1 MTTTTPTDPSHTS
14 NPAHDSQ
21 RLAGRVAFENADTVK
36 PNWDS
41 HNPAFRSGFV
51 QAWMETKT
59 LQYPLDE
66 EKAQVIGAELQKD
79 ILVSAGAGSGKTTS
93 LVYRALFLI
102 EQMHIDPKKILAL
115 VFNVKARE
123 TIEGKVK
130 DHFDQVCGTPQ
141 IHNFHQ
147 LGRAFCT
154 KNHIELLDEN
164 EQEILALD
172 FIADIL
178 RDSENSF
185 NPFIRWFSE
194 QDQQQI
200 DPRNLEKIKIAK
212 DCFGKKFVVKSHGES
227 LIAEFLNHINCSFE
241 NPKPLLWE
249 YEKEFDWDGRP
260 YHPDFTVLPMTPK
273 GKGLVIEYFGMTGDK
288 LYDQKTR
295 DKKRYW
301 KSQSSDWVFLPLYP
315 QDIASGRY
323 QRKILE
329 DLVHIG
335 VIPED
340 IRISIFHPANVG
352 VEYLP
357 SLAEN
362 LLKFVHLRRVNKRR
376 PEDPCESKLPPLL
389 HQIGAPSRPE
399 EDTEIPGPDP
409 RAQRDE
415 LKKEV
420 FQQIAQEFFRRY
432 LEYLQL
438 TRQEDFDGSLIVAE
452 DMLQSPETKY
462 PADFEF
468 CKDLEYILIDEFQ
481 DYSLLYRNLV
491 EAIRRKSKA
500 CRLFCVGDDWQAIN
514 GFAGSD
520 TRFFCDMEAAPDS
533 DVAKYKLRINH
544 RSGQEIV
551 DAANQMMAPDAASVW
566 RSAAKPGGEVHL
578 LNMRTFRPDF
588 REKQNPGCP
597 YLAAVARI
605 VRAHHGRKIAVLSR
619 ANQCPNGIGVSTFEM
634 QIKKLTGQTIHA
646 STVHKVKGLE
656 YQIVIVLDAI
666 AGRYLLHH
674 PDAIL
679 FDESRQKTIEDHR
692 CLLYVAMTRAEEKLF
707 LFTDSSEAS
716 EFLPLQKDY
725 WNSRLDACELF
736 KNKVFATR
744 KRDQR
749 YLSERE
755 FEKVN
760 AFLKAN
766 RFEFDRAQG
775 RWEKHI
781 ALDSPANPE
790 DGLATILDKITI
802 YNAGTQ

>member
-1 MTTTTPTDPSHTS
+1 MTTTHTVPSHTS

-21 RLAGRVAFENADTVK
+21 RLAGRAAFAHSETVK

-41 HNPAFRSGFV
+41 RDPAFRSGFV
-51 QAWMETKT
+51 QAWMDTKS
-59 LQYPLDE
+59 LKYPLDE
-66 EKAQVIGAELQKD
+66 EKAQVIGAELHKD

-130 DHFDQVCGTPQ
+130 DHFDQICGRQSPH

-147 LGRAFCT
+147 LGKAFCEQKSIRLLG
-154 KNHIELLDEN
+154 KNVP
-164 EQEILALD
+164 EILALD
-172 FIADIL
+172 FIANIL
-178 RDSENSF
+178 SDSENSY

-194 QDQQQI
+194 QDRQQI
-200 DPRNLEKIKIAK
+200 DTSNLEKIKITK
-212 DCFGKKFVVKSHGES
+212 DCLGEEVVVKSHGES
-227 LIAEFLNHINCSFE
+227 LIAEFLNHINSSFE
-241 NPKPLLWE
+241 DSQPVRWE
-249 YEKEFDWDGRP
+249 YEKKFLWEDRP
-260 YHPDFTVLPMTPK
+260 YHPDFTVLPKTPK

-288 LYDQKTR
+288 VYDQQTR
-295 DKKRYW
+295 DKTKYW
-301 KSQSSDWVFLPLYP
+301 KSQPSNWVFLPLYP
-315 QDIASGRY
+315 HDIASGRY

-329 DLVHIG
+329 DLVRIG

-340 IRISIFHPANVG
+340 IRIPIFHPANDG

-357 SLAEN
+357 SLAKN
-362 LLKFVHLRRVNKRR
+362 LLKFVHLRRVNKRG
-376 PEDPCESKLPPLL
+376 PEDSCESQLSPLL
-389 HQIGAPSRPE
+389 HQINAPSRPE

-420 FQQIAQEFFRRY
+420 FQQIAQEFYRRY
-432 LEYLQL
+432 LEYLRL

-452 DMLQSPETKY
+452 EMLQSPKTKY
-462 PADFEF
+462 PAGFEF

-491 EAIRRKSKA
+491 EAIRRKSQA
-500 CRLFCVGDDWQAIN
+500 CHLFCVGDDWQAIN

-520 TRFFCDMEAAPDS
+520 TRFFREMENAPDS
-533 DVAKYKLRINH
+533 DVAKYKLRVNH

-551 DAANQMMAPDAASVW
+551 EAANQMMAPNPPSVW
-566 RSAAKPGGEVHL
+566 RTAAKAGGEVHL
-578 LNMRTFRPDF
+578 LNMKTFRPDF

-605 VRAHHGRKIAVLSR
+605 VRAHPGRKIAVLSR
-619 ANQCPNGIGVSTFEM
+619 ANQCPNGMGVSTFQM

-656 YQIVIVLDAI
+656 YEIVIVLDAI
-666 AGRYLLHH
+666 DGRFPLHH

-679 FDESRQKTIEDHR
+679 FDESRQKTREDHR

-716 EFLPLQKDY
+716 EFLPLEKDY
-725 WNSRLDACELF
+725 WNTRLDACELL

-744 KRDQR
+744 NKR

-760 AFLKAN
+760 AALKAN

-775 RWEKHI
+775 RWEKRI

-790 DGLATILDKITI
+790 DGLSKILDKVLV
-802 YNAGTQ
+802 YDAGTQ